1 MKKLIVLLLVVFM
14 ISACAAVKSKTA
26 DVTIDKQKYSI
37 YGKYYP
43 GFFTDQITVYVNDK
57 EIGTGTI
64 SQFHLTTDISGTA
77 SDGTKFDADCG
88 FSMAGILRVICM
100 VSVKG
105 EKVAEL
111 PF

>member
-1 MKKLIVLLLVVFM
+1 MDVLLVVFL
-14 ISACAAVKSKTA
+14 ITACATTKSKSA
-26 DVTIDKQKYSI
+26 DVTINQHQYSL
-37 YGKYYP
+37 YATYAP
-43 GFFTDQITVYVNDK
+43 GVFTDQIVVYVNDK
-57 EIGTGTI
+57 EIGNGTI
-64 SQFHLTTDISGTA
+64 SQFHLTTDITGTS

-88 FSMAGILRVICM
+88 ISMSALLRVICI